1 MEMFSEN
8 QKKVLELLLTQYENS
23 RTYVGRNKITQ
34 HFQIPPGKVFKSYDS
49 DYADLD
55 LIHDFENQ
63 MEELRKAGL
72 ISIKQRNGIMEK
84 LVANPEKW
92 QDYYKILN
100 RQDKDT
106 RTSIQVKMYQDYLG
120 VDPLLDRFCEEQMGR
135 LRSNKNA
142 FYGMET
148 AEDVL
153 KLCRFILKNQEDILE
168 RELSIAVLG
177 DSKLFAEKYR
187 SRICNLLRKY
197 GDFEDLLL
205 GISNTEDKEDKREME
220 RVLLAEHRVY
230 ANPSYVYLKGNGE
243 IVFDNGQRL
252 QLNLYMPMAL
262 STETLKR
269 LESIRIRDNHV
280 MTVENLTSFNR
291 LERKN
296 TFMIFL
302 SGYHNSAKQKLIRKI
317 YDTNP
322 GLTWHHF
329 GDIDPDGFYIMENL
343 RRGTGIDFQPV
354 YMDVETLKQYRI
366 YTKPLTGNDRQKAE
380 ALACSNRYGEIM
392 NYMLEAGVKLEQEI
406 VSWMDSGCTRQ

>member
-1 MEMFSEN
+1 MEMFGEN
-8 QKKVLELLLTQYENS
+8 QKKVLELLLEQYENS
-23 RTYVGRNKITQ
+23 KTYLGRNKITQ
-34 HFQIPPGKVFKSYDS
+34 HFQIPPKKVLKSYDS

-55 LIHDFENQ
+55 LIRDFENQ
-63 MEELRKAGL
+63 MEELEKEGL
-72 ISIKQRNGIMEK
+72 IFIKRTNGIMEK
-84 LVANPEKW
+84 LAANSEKW

-106 RTSIQVKMYQDYLG
+106 LTRVQVKMYQDYLG
-120 VDPLLDRFCEEQMGR
+120 ADPLLDRFCEEQIER
-135 LRSNKNA
+135 LRGNKNA
-142 FYGMET
+142 FYSIET

-177 DSKLFAEKYR
+177 DSKRFVEKYR

-205 GISNTEDKEDKREME
+205 GISNTGDKEDKREME
-220 RVLLAEHRVY
+220 RVLLEEYHVY
-230 ANPSYVYLKGNGE
+230 ANPSYVHLKGNGE

-252 QLNLYMPMAL
+252 QLDLFMPMAL

-269 LESIRIRDNHV
+269 LESIRIRDGYV

-291 LERKN
+291 LEKKN

-317 YDTNP
+317 HDTNP
-322 GLTWHHF
+322 GLAWYHF

-354 YMDVETLKQYRI
+354 YMDVRTLKKYRT
-366 YTKPLTGNDRQKAE
+366 YAKPLTDYDRQKAK
-380 ALACSNRYGEIM
+380 ALACSDMYGEIM
-392 NYMLEAGVKLEQEI
+392 GYMLEVGLKLEQEI
-406 VSWMDSGCTRQ
+406 VSWIDSGCTLQ